1 MLQATTQN
9 ITISADE
16 ALFLHCMLVCQSD
29 YGIKPPTELGLP
41 RSIFV
46 VDYDHV
52 KEMMHSKLTL
62 WSANHTAGDKIRH
75 YERTKAALKTARTK
89 LMQSPIV
96 GCHDPFV
103 WIVGAPIVGSSRS
116 F

>member
-29 YGIKPPTELGLP
+29 YGIKPPAELGLP
-41 RSIFV
+41 RSIGVV
-46 VDYDHV
+46 VDYDQV

-62 WSANHTAGDKIRH
+62 WSANHTAGDKSG
-75 YERTKAALKTARTK
+75 TTN
-89 LMQSPIV
+89 
-96 GCHDPFV
+96 
-103 WIVGAPIVGSSRS
+103 APRLR
-116 F
+116 